1 MAEHVDLDLPL
12 LRRPAATVRT
22 VAASLAADAGFSV
35 DAIDDLRVGVNEAV
49 SVLSDVDPDADGAE
63 RLLVRFRLERGRV
76 AVELR
81 RTGVDA
87 PLTGGDLDD
96 LATRILKAV
105 VDEFGIDDDGV
116 FRVVKHAGD
125 DDGQR

>member
-12 LRRPAATVRT
+12 LPRHAATVRT

-35 DAIDDLRVGVNEAV
+35 DSIDDLRLGVNEAV
-49 SVLSDVDPDADGAE
+49 AVLSDVDLGPDRAE
-63 RLLVRFRLERGRV
+63 RLLVRFEIDTGTI

-81 RTGVDA
+81 RSGVGESLTTGN
-87 PLTGGDLDD
+87 LDD
-96 LATRILKAV
+96 LATRILEAV

-116 FRVVKHAGD
+116 FRVVKRVGD
-125 DDGQR
+125 DDGRH